1 MFQKNIIIIFIFSG
15 LLSASANNPWW
26 KFWAKKSKDVPAVT
40 TINNEN
46 VQLELD
52 NVNVGDNLDEVL
64 AELHMQIKNLKAE
77 LDYHHEEL
85 ARVKALTDIFA
96 NPFAVYNKEVVLE
109 NGSSLFGKIIY
120 QDQDVMKVET
130 LIGQLIID
138 RNTIVRVVNQI
149 GSYNKFGDDYAKA
162 AVEDMIGNSETS
174 GINLIQKRIQSQSA
188 QLVLVGDISE
198 EKDVS
203 GNTVLTGEVKNIGNK
218 RADFAK
224 IIFVFRMNWQGE
236 TKSLTTF
243 INGVTNT
250 FNSGLSSDNS
260 ILPHAVGYFE
270 LIIPK
275 SFGIFIGYKYEIDW
289 SQYDE

>member
-1 MFQKNIIIIFIFSG
+1 M
-15 LLSASANNPWW
+15 
-26 KFWAKKSKDVPAVT
+26 
-40 TINNEN
+40 
-46 VQLELD
+46 
-52 NVNVGDNLDEVL
+52 
-64 AELHMQIKNLKAE
+64 
-77 LDYHHEEL
+77 
-85 ARVKALTDIFA
+85 
-96 NPFAVYNKEVVLE
+96 
-109 NGSSLFGKIIY
+109 
-120 QDQDVMKVET
+120 
-130 LIGQLIID
+130 
-138 RNTIVRVVNQI
+138 
-149 GSYNKFGDDYAKA
+149 
-162 AVEDMIGNSETS
+162 EDTGGNSETS

-198 EKDVS
+198 EKDAS

-224 IIFVFRMNWQGE
+224 IIFIFRMNWFGE

-260 ILPHAVGYFE
+260 ILPHAVGNFE

>member
-1 MFQKNIIIIFIFSG
+1 MFRQKLTIIYIFFGLFLYTCGGNNQETQASPDNAPISG
-15 LLSASANNPWW
+15 NANV
-26 KFWAKKSKDVPAVT
+26 D
-40 TINNEN
+40 E
-46 VQLELD
+46 
-52 NVNVGDNLDEVL
+52 NLDEVL
-64 AELHMQIKNLKAE
+64 SELQMQIKNLKAE
-77 LDYHHEEL
+77 LDYHNEDL
-85 ARVKALTDIFA
+85 AKIKVQTEIFT
-96 NPFAVYNKEVVLE
+96 NPFAVYNKEIVLE

-162 AVEDMIGNSETS
+162 AMEDIVGNSETS

-198 EKDVS
+198 EKDAS
-203 GNTVLTGEVKNIGNK
+203 GNTVVTGEVKNIGNK

-260 ILPHAVGYFE
+260 ILPHAVGNFE

-275 SFGIFIGYKYEIDW
+275 SFGIFIGYKYEVDW

>member
-1 MFQKNIIIIFIFSG
+1 MFRQKLTIIYIFFGLFLYTCGGKNQETQASPDNAPISG
-15 LLSASANNPWW
+15 NANV
-26 KFWAKKSKDVPAVT
+26 D
-40 TINNEN
+40 
-46 VQLELD
+46 
-52 NVNVGDNLDEVL
+52 DNLDEVL

-77 LDYHHEEL
+77 LDYQHEDL
-85 ARVKALTDIFA
+85 AKVKAQTKIFT
-96 NPFAVYNKEVVLE
+96 NPFAVYNKEIVLE

-162 AVEDMIGNSETS
+162 AMEDMVGNSETS

-198 EKDVS
+198 EKDAS

-236 TKSLTTF
+236 TKSLTSF

-250 FNSGLSSDNS
+250 FNTGLSSDNS
-260 ILPHAVGYFE
+260 ILPHAVGNFE